1 MFSRTIRLQA
11 FQPPSAARYID
22 GKCTLPQNVRSPC
35 RMFIT
40 VMSLR
45 TSTSSASIA
54 STSDSFS
61 GSDSDG
67 VDSLFDEPAT
77 VSIPV
82 AMRRVPP
89 IPGLFVPPIFI
100 PPELAEQT
108 SQECMRL
115 YFDGRDVNQIML
127 FGRTMTDTDGDEGE
141 DIDARMGKGLPSILI
156 HLLHQLSALLRP
168 WIPVDLHDHLFP
180 SKGAPPRARQAIL
193 NLYHPG
199 EGITPHVD
207 LLNRFDDGIIGV
219 SLCGS
224 CVMSFEAVKGAVRDS
239 EKRRQEATEKWD
251 LYLPERSVLVMSKDA
266 RYHWKHGIPGRTH
279 DLVKDEDENHGP
291 YLIKR
296 GIRLSVTFRW
306 LLPGADIVGEP
317 EA

>member
-1 MFSRTIRLQA
+1 
-11 FQPPSAARYID
+11 
-22 GKCTLPQNVRSPC
+22 
-35 RMFIT
+35 
-40 VMSLR
+40 
-45 TSTSSASIA
+45 
-54 STSDSFS
+54 
-61 GSDSDG
+61 
-67 VDSLFDEPAT
+67 
-77 VSIPV
+77 
-82 AMRRVPP
+82 
-89 IPGLFVPPIFI
+89 
-100 PPELAEQT
+100 
-108 SQECMRL
+108 MRL

-127 FGRTMTDTDGDEGE
+127 FGRTMTAIDGGEEAE

-156 HLLHQLSALLRP
+156 QLLHRLSALLQP

-224 CVMSFEAVKGAVRDS
+224 CVMSFEEVEDAVRGS
-239 EKRRQEATEKWD
+239 EKYEEAGKKWD

-266 RYHWKHGIPGRTH
+266 RYDWKHGIPGRTH
-279 DLVKDEDENHGP
+279 DLVEDEDEHHGP
-291 YLIKR
+291 CLIKR